1 LLRLSSHQATLLSSI
16 WAQAISPKNTP
27 KNYEAIAHT
36 YSLLLLFLGSK
47 VLSFYKLSFIV
58 CIISNGACKNILR
71 FPVSYKFVS
80 SDCISIINN
89 SQCVSLSYFW

>member
-47 VLSFYKLSFIV
+47 VLSFYKLH
-58 CIISNGACKNILR
+58 L
-71 FPVSYKFVS
+71 
-80 SDCISIINN
+80 
-89 SQCVSLSYFW
+89 LSVLLVMGLAKTF

>member
-1 LLRLSSHQATLLSSI
+1 MLRLSSHQATLLLSSI

-47 VLSFYKLSFIV
+47 VLSFYKLH
-58 CIISNGACKNILR
+58 L
-71 FPVSYKFVS
+71 
-80 SDCISIINN
+80 
-89 SQCVSLSYFW
+89 LSVLLVMGLAKTF